1 MLNLLLKTAAI
12 GLLFFAV
19 HVPVILLM
27 YLLGVA

>member
-1 MLNLLLKTAAI
+1 MLDLLLKTAAI
-12 GLLFFAV
+12 GIGFIAV